1 MNIRD
6 AHPALEV
13 LTHIPARLKHKTP
26 LLFIH
31 GAFTGAWCWE
41 EHFLS
46 FFAEAGFAAH
56 ALSVSGHGGSRGRE
70 KLDTLSI
77 SDYVD
82 DVREVVEQLPM
93 PPILIGHSMGGFIVQ
108 KYLEQYAAPAAVL
121 MCTVPPQGMMGVAF
135 NALFTRPALLN
146 NLNDMMAG
154 GKASYESLR
163 DALFAQEVTLDD
175 LKRFYHLAQPESH
188 RAIWD
193 MTLFGLP
200 SASKVLQHLTSNEAN
215 THGHPLSSTETPGRV
230 GKGGRGDSLSNVP
243 AREDVETRLL
253 VLGAE
258 HDHLMPASTAQMTA
272 RTYGVEAE
280 IFPGMGHGLM
290 LERDWRVVAER
301 IKAWITEQKS

>member
-1 MNIRD
+1 MNPRHP
-6 AHPALEV
+6 HPALEV
-13 LTHIPARLKHKTP
+13 VTRTPARLKHKTP

-41 EHFLS
+41 EHFLP
-46 FFAEAGFAAH
+46 FFAAAGFAAH

-70 KLDTLSI
+70 QLDTLSI
-77 SDYVD
+77 ADYVD
-82 DVREVVEQLPM
+82 DVREVVEQLPT

-135 NALFTRPALLN
+135 NALFTRPTLLN

-163 DALFAQEVTLDD
+163 EALFAQEVTLDD

-193 MTLFGLP
+193 MTLFSLP
-200 SASKVLQHLTSNEAN
+200 STSQILKNLLAGEA
-215 THGHPLSSTETPGRV
+215 PP
-230 GKGGRGDSLSNVP
+230 
-243 AREDVETRLL
+243 RLL

-290 LERDWRVVAER
+290 LERDWRLVAER
-301 IKAWITEQKS
+301 IKTWITER

>member
-1 MNIRD
+1 MNTCD
-6 AHPALEV
+6 PQPALEV
-13 LTHIPARLKHKTP
+13 VTRTPARLKHKTP

-41 EHFLS
+41 EHFLP
-46 FFAEAGFAAH
+46 FFAEAGYAAH
-56 ALSVSGHGGSRGRE
+56 ALSLSGHGSSRGRE

-77 SDYVD
+77 ADYVD
-82 DVREVVEQLPM
+82 DVREVVEQLPT
-93 PPILIGHSMGGFIVQ
+93 PPVLIGHSMGGFVVQ
-108 KYLEQYAAPAAVL
+108 KYLEQHAAPAAVL

-135 NALFTRPALLN
+135 NALFARPALLS

-154 GKASYESLR
+154 GQASYESLR
-163 DALFAQEVTLDD
+163 EALFAQEVTQDD

-193 MTLFGLP
+193 MTLFNLP
-200 SASKVLQHLTSNEAN
+200 SASRIVENLASIAA
-215 THGHPLSSTETPGRV
+215 HP
-230 GKGGRGDSLSNVP
+230 
-243 AREDVETRLL
+243 RLL
-253 VLGAE
+253 VIGAE

-290 LERDWRVVAER
+290 LERDWRIVAARILVWMAER
-301 IKAWITEQKS
+301 

>member
-1 MNIRD
+1 MNPRHP
-6 AHPALEV
+6 HPALEV
-13 LTHIPARLKHKTP
+13 VTRTPARLKHKTP

-41 EHFLS
+41 EHFLP
-46 FFAEAGFAAH
+46 FFAEAGYAAH
-56 ALSVSGHGGSRGRE
+56 ALSLSGHGSSRGRE

-77 SDYVD
+77 ADYVD
-82 DVREVVEQLPM
+82 DVREVVEQLPT
-93 PPILIGHSMGGFIVQ
+93 PPVLIGHSMGGFVVQ
-108 KYLEQYAAPAAVL
+108 KYLEQHAAPAAVL

-135 NALFTRPALLN
+135 NALFARPALLS

-154 GKASYESLR
+154 GQASYESLR
-163 DALFAQEVTLDD
+163 EALFAQEVTQDD

-193 MTLFGLP
+193 MTLFNLP
-200 SASKVLQHLTSNEAN
+200 SASRIVENLASIAA
-215 THGHPLSSTETPGRV
+215 HP
-230 GKGGRGDSLSNVP
+230 
-243 AREDVETRLL
+243 RLL
-253 VLGAE
+253 VIGAE

-290 LERDWRVVAER
+290 LERDWRIVAARILVWMAER
-301 IKAWITEQKS
+301 

>member
-1 MNIRD
+1 MNTCD
-6 AHPALEV
+6 PQPALEV
-13 LTHIPARLKHKTP
+13 VTRTPARLKHKTP

-41 EHFLS
+41 EHFLP
-46 FFAEAGFAAH
+46 FFAEAGYAAH
-56 ALSVSGHGGSRGRE
+56 ALSLSGHGSSRGRE

-77 SDYVD
+77 ADYVD
-82 DVREVVEQLPM
+82 DVREVVEQLPT
-93 PPILIGHSMGGFIVQ
+93 PPVLIGHSMGGFVVQ
-108 KYLEQYAAPAAVL
+108 KYLEQHAAPAAVL

-135 NALFTRPALLN
+135 NALFARPALLS

-154 GKASYESLR
+154 GQASYESLR
-163 DALFAQEVTLDD
+163 EALFAQEVTQDD

-193 MTLFGLP
+193 MTLFNLP
-200 SASKVLQHLTSNEAN
+200 SASRIVENLASIA
-215 THGHPLSSTETPGRV
+215 
-230 GKGGRGDSLSNVP
+230 
-243 AREDVETRLL
+243 ARPRLL
-253 VLGAE
+253 VIGAE

-290 LERDWRVVAER
+290 LERDWRIVAARILVWMAER
-301 IKAWITEQKS
+301 

>member
-1 MNIRD
+1 MNPRHP
-6 AHPALEV
+6 HPALEV
-13 LTHIPARLKHKTP
+13 VTRTPARLKHKTP

-41 EHFLS
+41 EHFLP
-46 FFAEAGFAAH
+46 FFAEAGYAAH
-56 ALSVSGHGGSRGRE
+56 ALSLSGHGSSRGRE

-77 SDYVD
+77 ADYVD
-82 DVREVVEQLPM
+82 DVREVVEQLPT
-93 PPILIGHSMGGFIVQ
+93 PPVLIGHSMGGFVVQ
-108 KYLEQYAAPAAVL
+108 KYLEQHAAPAAVL

-135 NALFTRPALLN
+135 NALFARPALLS

-154 GKASYESLR
+154 GQASYESLR
-163 DALFAQEVTLDD
+163 EALFAQEVTQDD

-193 MTLFGLP
+193 MTLFNLP
-200 SASKVLQHLTSNEAN
+200 SASRIVENLASIAA
-215 THGHPLSSTETPGRV
+215 HP
-230 GKGGRGDSLSNVP
+230 
-243 AREDVETRLL
+243 RLL
-253 VLGAE
+253 VIGAE

-290 LERDWRVVAER
+290 LERDWRIVAAR
-301 IKAWITEQKS
+301 ILVWMAEQ

>member
-1 MNIRD
+1 MNTCD
-6 AHPALEV
+6 PQPALEV
-13 LTHIPARLKHKTP
+13 VTRTPARLKHKTP

-46 FFAEAGFAAH
+46 FFAEAGYAAH
-56 ALSVSGHGGSRGRE
+56 ALSLSGHGSSRGRE

-77 SDYVD
+77 ADYVD
-82 DVREVVEQLPM
+82 DVHEVVEQLPT
-93 PPILIGHSMGGFIVQ
+93 PPVLIGHSMGGFVVQ
-108 KYLEQYAAPAAVL
+108 KYLEQHAAPAAVL

-135 NALFTRPALLN
+135 NALFARPALLS

-154 GKASYESLR
+154 GQASYESLR
-163 DALFAQEVTLDD
+163 EALFAQEVTQDD

-193 MTLFGLP
+193 MTLFNLP
-200 SASKVLQHLTSNEAN
+200 SASRIVENLA
-215 THGHPLSSTETPGRV
+215 SSA
-230 GKGGRGDSLSNVP
+230 
-243 AREDVETRLL
+243 ARPRLL
-253 VLGAE
+253 VIGAE

-290 LERDWRVVAER
+290 LERDWRIVAAR
-301 IKAWITEQKS
+301 ILVWMAEQ

>member
-1 MNIRD
+1 MNTCD
-6 AHPALEV
+6 PQPALEV
-13 LTHIPARLKHKTP
+13 VTRTPARLKHKTP

-46 FFAEAGFAAH
+46 FFAEAGYAAH
-56 ALSVSGHGGSRGRE
+56 ALSLSGHGSSRGRE

-77 SDYVD
+77 ADYVD
-82 DVREVVEQLPM
+82 DVREVVEQLPT
-93 PPILIGHSMGGFIVQ
+93 PPVLIGHSMGGFVVQ
-108 KYLEQYAAPAAVL
+108 KYLEQHAAPAAVL

-135 NALFTRPALLN
+135 NALFARPALLS

-154 GKASYESLR
+154 GQASYESLR
-163 DALFAQEVTLDD
+163 EALFAQEVTQDD

-193 MTLFGLP
+193 MTLFNLP
-200 SASKVLQHLTSNEAN
+200 SASRIVENLASIA
-215 THGHPLSSTETPGRV
+215 
-230 GKGGRGDSLSNVP
+230 
-243 AREDVETRLL
+243 ARPRLL
-253 VLGAE
+253 VIGAE

-290 LERDWRVVAER
+290 LERDWRIVAAR
-301 IKAWITEQKS
+301 ILAWMAEQKP

>member
-1 MNIRD
+1 M
-6 AHPALEV
+6 LEV

-41 EHFLS
+41 EHFLP
-46 FFAEAGFAAH
+46 FFAAAGFAAH

-70 KLDTLSI
+70 QLDTLSI
-77 SDYVD
+77 ADYVD
-82 DVREVVEQLPM
+82 DVREVVEQLPT

-135 NALFTRPALLN
+135 NALFTRPTLLN

-163 DALFAQEVTLDD
+163 EALFAQEVTLDD

-193 MTLFGLP
+193 MTLFSLP
-200 SASKVLQHLTSNEAN
+200 STSQILKNLLAGEA
-215 THGHPLSSTETPGRV
+215 PP
-230 GKGGRGDSLSNVP
+230 
-243 AREDVETRLL
+243 RLL

-290 LERDWRVVAER
+290 LERDWRLVAER
-301 IKAWITEQKS
+301 IKTWITER